1 MVANNRG
8 AKDRGNETP
17 DDTLTNLL
25 RGTMAG
31 IVRRDQPDLS
41 ARQLAIF
48 LICYLNEP
56 PHTVRGLAVHLN
68 VSRPA
73 ITRALD
79 RLAQFD
85 LVRRKPDPVDRRS
98 VLIQRTPAGN
108 VFLRELR
115 SIMSNAAFPK
125 SPPKQAKPRRRLTAG
140 SAA

>member
-8 AKDRGNETP
+8 AKDRGNEAP

-31 IVRRDQPDLS
+31 IVRRDKPDLS